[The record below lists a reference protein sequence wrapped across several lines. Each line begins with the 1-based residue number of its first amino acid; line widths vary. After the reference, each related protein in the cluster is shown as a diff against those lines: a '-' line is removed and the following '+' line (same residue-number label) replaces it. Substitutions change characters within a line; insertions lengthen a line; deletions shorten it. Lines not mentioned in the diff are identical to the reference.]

1 MWTTPPSAGLAA
13 DPRQLGA
20 ARSYHRPVDGDGRRR
35 WTARVVTYGLILV
48 VAFSTVAQVEAWP
61 VTSFELFS
69 HRRTGES
76 TVLELV
82 AIGADGGRTVLRTHG
97 PMMSAS
103 RHRYQELDRVDP
115 ARRRVEV
122 LTWLTLAGVDRAGL
136 RMVQLERVTRKLDPD
151 GGPATVVSRT
161 LVVRVPL

>member
-1 MWTTPPSAGLAA
+1 MIPRVDVIVEA
-13 DPRQLGA
+13 DA
-20 ARSYHRPVDGDGRRR
+20 RRR

-48 VAFSTVAQVEAWP
+48 LGFGTVAQVEAWP
-61 VTSFELFS
+61 LTSFELFS

-82 AIGADGGRTVLRTHG
+82 AFSSVGRRTVVRTQG

-103 RHRYQELDRVDP
+103 RHQYQDLDRIDP
-115 ARRRVEV
+115 TRRRTEV
-122 LTWLTLAGVDRAGL
+122 LAWLAVAGIDPKGL
-136 RMVQLERVTRKLDPD
+136 TEVQLERVTRELDPR
-151 GGPATVVSRT
+151 GGPATVVERT